1 MHPVSMETEAPV
13 PGTLPVLP
21 CVHFIWLFICIIYN
35 KRLALV
41 VKNQPANA
49 GDVKDMGSNPGSG
62 KSPGGEQD
70 NPLQYSCLA
79 KPMDRGASRA
89 TVHRVAQ
96 SRTRLKRLSKWKYGT
111 SSSSES
117 CYSANNWTWMGW
129 WEVLNSAGEKCGW
142 LEDIQNC
149 GWRVKWV
156 QSCVGLCPWLVAS
169 VPSPGSCCRNRTD
182 PQYTW
187 SCQRKGV

>member
-49 GDVKDMGSNPGSG
+49 GDVKDMGSIPGSG

-96 SRTRLKRLSKWKYGT
+96 SRTRLKRLSK
-111 SSSSES
+111 
-117 CYSANNWTWMGW
+117 
-129 WEVLNSAGEKCGW
+129 
-142 LEDIQNC
+142 
-149 GWRVKWV
+149 
-156 QSCVGLCPWLVAS
+156 
-169 VPSPGSCCRNRTD
+169 
-182 PQYTW
+182 
-187 SCQRKGV
+187 